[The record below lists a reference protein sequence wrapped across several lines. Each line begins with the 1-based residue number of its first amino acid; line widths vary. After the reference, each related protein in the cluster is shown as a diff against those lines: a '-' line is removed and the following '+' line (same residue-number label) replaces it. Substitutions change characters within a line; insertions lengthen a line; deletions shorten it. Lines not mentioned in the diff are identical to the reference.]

1 MPRSGLDWM
10 RVYVL
15 RLGHRPARDIRL
27 TMHVFL
33 AARAFG
39 ADGVFYSGVR
49 DRELEER
56 MARVVERWGG
66 PFTVEYV
73 RDWRRLIQ
81 TWDGDKVHL
90 TMYGI
95 PIQKVIDEVRGSPRD
110 KLVIV
115 GGEKVPGEIYGMA
128 DWNVAVTNQPHSEV
142 SALAVF
148 LHELFGGVELSK
160 RFKDA
165 RLRVIPQRRGKKVLR
180 VEGNA

>member
-1 MPRSGLDWM
+1 M

-15 RLGHRPARDIRL
+15 RLGHRPVRDIRL

-56 MARVVERWGG
+56 MASVVERWGG

-95 PIQKVIDEVRGSPRD
+95 PIQKVIDEVRKSPRD

-115 GGEKVPGEIYGMA
+115 GGEKVPWEVYELC
-128 DWNVAVTNQPHSEV
+128 DWNVGVTSQPHSEAG
-142 SALAVF
+142 ALAVF
-148 LHELFGGVELSK
+148 LHEYFQGRELEKKFPDAKK
-160 RFKDA
+160 RVVPQA
-165 RLRVIPQRRGKKVLR
+165 REKKV
-180 VEGNA
+180 V